1 MTDNVLTI
9 EVVSRALAQEL
20 TTAYGARL
28 GGEATSAPSEAPA
41 GDGWTLTVPVS
52 GSVTGRLVVWID
64 RDSAAACA
72 RVVLQA
78 ATTPGG
84 VEIAEL
90 LTAIVHDAAVAVQAR
105 PDCPGVVLGTA
116 AVTEGLVPAGLQTS
130 YVAVPNVAS
139 CVLAIG
145 VARPPVTPVAVD
157 DRLGAVLGV
166 DLPLV
171 VRFGRTTMPMRS
183 VAELGP
189 GSVVDMGRSPDEPVD
204 VLVGDRLIA
213 RGEVVVVGGNY
224 GVRIIA
230 LASGQDAGAQQ

>member
-1 MTDNVLTI
+1 MTEKLTI
-9 EVVSRALAQEL
+9 DVVSRALAEEL
-20 TTAYGARL
+20 TAACGARL

-52 GSVTGRLVVWID
+52 GTVTGRLVVWSD
-64 RDSAAACA
+64 RESASACA
-72 RVVLQA
+72 RVALQT

-90 LTAIVHDAAVAVQAR
+90 LSAIVHDAAMAVQAR
-105 PDCPGVVLGTA
+105 PECQGAQLGTA
-116 AVTEGLVPAGLQTS
+116 SVTEGPVPPDAQI
-130 YVAVPNVAS
+130 VFIAVPNVAS
-139 CVLAIG
+139 CVLAVG
-145 VARPPVTPVAVD
+145 VARPAVTATASD

-189 GSVVDMGRSPDEPVD
+189 GSIVDMGRSPDEPVD

-224 GVRIIA
+224 GVRITA
-230 LASGQDAGAQQ
+230 LATGRDAGVHQ